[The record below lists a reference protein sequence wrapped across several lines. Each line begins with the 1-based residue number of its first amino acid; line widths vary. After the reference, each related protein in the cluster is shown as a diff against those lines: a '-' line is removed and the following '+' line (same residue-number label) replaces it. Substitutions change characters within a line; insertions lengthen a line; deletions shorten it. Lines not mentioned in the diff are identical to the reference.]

1 MRGVYHHNI
10 DSCLYD
16 RIDTIGSVRTCSN
29 SCSNAQASIFVFA
42 GIGIVFGFANVFERN
57 ETTQFESVINNQ
69 ELLDTMTVQK
79 LFHLREVEVFAHSD
93 QTLFRRHYRAYWQR
107 VVSLKAN
114 IATSH
119 NSDKVITIEYWHAGD
134 IVFFD

>member
-1 MRGVYHHNI
+1 MRGVDHYNI
-10 DSCLYD
+10 DPCLYD
-16 RIDTIGSVRTCSN
+16 RIDTIGSVRTCAYG
-29 SCSNAQASIFVFA
+29 CSDAQAPVFVFT

-57 ETTQFESVINNQ
+57 QTTQFESFIHNQ

-79 LFHLREVEVFAHSD
+79 LFNLREVEIFAHSD
-93 QTLFRRHYRAYWQR
+93 QTLFRRHYRTYWQR

-119 NSDKVITIEYWHAGD
+119 DSDKVITIEYWHAGNV
-134 IVFFD
+134 ILFD